1 MSQLL
6 ISDLNFL
13 DSEPKDKSKV
23 NGKGGGL
30 TPFPSTD
37 IATAVDNQFATG
49 LSIQGTLENGFNI
62 STLSVGSATGAAASA
77 ASVFGEGSAFA
88 FSQVLEF

>member
-6 ISDLNFL
+6 ISDLNL
-13 DSEPKDKSKV
+13 WDSEVSDKSNV
-23 NGKGGGL
+23 NGGNL

-49 LSIQGTLENGFNI
+49 LSINGDLENEWI
-62 STLSVGSATGAAASA
+62 
-77 ASVFGEGSAFA
+77 
-88 FSQVLEF
+88 

>member
-13 DSEPKDKSKV
+13 DSEFSDNINV
-23 NGKGGGL
+23 NGGML

-37 IATAVDNQFATG
+37 IATAVDNKFATG
-49 LSIQGTLENGFNI
+49 LSIKGTLEKGFHI
-62 STLSVGSATGAAASA
+62 STVSVGSATGAAASA
-77 ASVFGEGSAFA
+77 ASVFGEGSAIA

>member
-13 DSEPKDKSKV
+13 DSEPKDKSNV
-23 NGKGGGL
+23 NGGL

-49 LSIQGTLENGFNI
+49 LSIQGTLKNGFNI

>member
-13 DSEPKDKSKV
+13 DSEFSDNSNV
-23 NGKGGGL
+23 NGGML
-30 TPFPSTD
+30 TPIPSTD
-37 IATAVDNQFATG
+37 TATAVDNQFVTG
-49 LSIQGTLENGFNI
+49 LSISGDLENGFNI

-88 FSQVLEF
+88 FSQVLKI

>member
-13 DSEPKDKSKV
+13 DSEVSDKSNV
-23 NGKGGGL
+23 NGGSL

-49 LSIQGTLENGFNI
+49 LSIGGDLENGFNI
-62 STLSVGSATGAAASA
+62 STFSLGSATGAAASA

-88 FSQVLEF
+88 FAQVFEF